1 MAIFSSSQTSPIA
14 NFRRIITPPFNQS
27 SSPRASHSW
36 TVLLYIFD
44 KLLAVPTA
52 RVARKLAPLAFGTG
66 LSLLGALPPNPRP
79 FSNAVSSPHSLLCSP
94 SPYTVL
100 HSPILSPNFTQSY
113 PLTHFY
119 TVSSPHSFLRSLTSL
134 SFTQS
139 HPHSLIP
146 SLNFMHSHSLTQFYT
161 VLFPHLVLLS
171 LILTYCTF
179 YAVSFP
185 HSFYTVSSSHPFLH
199 SLIPEL
205 SFMQSHFLTH
215 FYTVSSSYSLLRSLT
230 LSPIFTQSHPLTQF
244 YTVLPPYS
252 YLHNLNPLLSFTQ
265 SYPLTQFYT
274 VSFPHP
280 FLLNLIPL
288 PIF

>member
-14 NFRRIITPPFNQS
+14 NFRRIISPPFNQS

-139 HPHSLIP
+139 HLTQFYSV
-146 SLNFMHSHSLTQFYT
+146 SSSQSHSLTQFYAFSFPYS
-161 VLFPHLVLLS
+161 VLHSFISSLSFTQSHPHILYFLCSLIPSLILYS
-171 LILTYCTF
+171 LILTSIFTQSYSRTQF

-185 HSFYTVSSSHPFLH
+185 HSFLH
-199 SLIPEL
+199 SLIL
-205 SFMQSHFLTH
+205 LLT
-215 FYTVSSSYSLLRSLT
+215 
-230 LSPIFTQSHPLTQF
+230 FTQSHPLTHF
-244 YTVLPPYS
+244 YTISPPHSVLHS
-252 YLHNLNPLLSFTQ
+252 LTPLLIFTQ
-265 SYPLTQFYT
+265 S
-274 VSFPHP
+274 
-280 FLLNLIPL
+280 
-288 PIF
+288 

>member
-14 NFRRIITPPFNQS
+14 NFRRIISPPFNQS

-66 LSLLGALPPNPRP
+66 LSLLVALPPNPHP
-79 FSNAVSSPHSLLCSP
+79 FSNAVSSPHSLLCNP

-139 HPHSLIP
+139 HPHILYFLCSLIP
-146 SLNFMHSHSLTQFYT
+146 SLILY
-161 VLFPHLVLLS
+161 S
-171 LILTYCTF
+171 LILTSIFTQSYSRTQF

-185 HSFYTVSSSHPFLH
+185 HSFLQSHPLTHFYAVSPSHPFLH
-199 SLIPEL
+199 NLTPSL
-205 SFMQSHFLTH
+205 SF
-215 FYTVSSSYSLLRSLT
+215 
-230 LSPIFTQSHPLTQF
+230 
-244 YTVLPPYS
+244 TVLPPYS

-274 VSFPHP
+274 ISFPHP